1 MSDVVCKKIAIV
13 VAATPTGVIGNSQ
26 INSMPWPKIKEDMKF
41 FRTLTTGNTVIMGR
55 RTFDSI
61 RRPLPNRQNIVITR
75 QSMHIDG
82 CIIASSLAEAVTLA
96 NGPKVFIIG
105 GGEIYKQSL
114 PLVEEIYFTRIK
126 KEYPG
131 DVKFVLAELSKDYWL
146 TRTLYEDDSI
156 VIEHL
161 QRM

>member
-1 MSDVVCKKIAIV
+1 MSDLLCKKIAIV

-26 INSMPWPKIKEDMKF
+26 TNSMPWPKIKEDMKF

-55 RTFDSI
+55 RTFNSI
-61 RRPLPNRQNIVITR
+61 TKPLPNRQNVVITR
-75 QSMHIDG
+75 QNINIEG
-82 CIIASSLAEAVTLA
+82 CVVVSSLPEAIAIAS
-96 NGPKVFIIG
+96 GPKIFIIG
-105 GGEIYKQSL
+105 GGEIYKYGL
-114 PLVEEIYFTRIK
+114 PLAEEIYFTRIK

-146 TRTLYEDDSI
+146 TTSLYEDDSI

-161 QRM
+161 QRI